1 MEPEQSL
8 QGDEELQKSA
18 HPSMW
23 SYFPLYLIGLFI
35 TFATLNLSVIAAGL
49 AVLALSELHRRGNR
63 YFVTSDRVIREF
75 KFLRRDSQEATTDLI
90 SDVSIDQSLN
100 QRLLSIGDVHVKT
113 ASGEN
118 IDFGGV
124 KTPGE
129 MKSEISRVKTKEKND
144 PQKVEVVED
153 KIKCPNCGDKVSES
167 SEYCP
172 SCGARLETDE
182 KVDLDRL
189 LDQTIAEIK
198 EDFKAR
204 DIEAEKVIET
214 EKKDKNRK
222 TLIEWLEDRKETG
235 E

>member
-8 QGDEELQKSA
+8 QEDEELEKSA

-23 SYFPLYLIGLFI
+23 SYFPVYLIGLFI
-35 TFATLNLSVIAAGL
+35 TFATLNPSIIAAGL
-49 AVLALSELHRRGNR
+49 GVLAVSELHRRGNR

-75 KFLRRDSQEATTDLI
+75 KFLKRDSQEATLDLI

-100 QRLLSIGDVHVKT
+100 QRLLKIGDVHVKT

-118 IDFGGV
+118 IQFGGV

-129 MKSEISRVKTKEKND
+129 LKSEISKVKTREKNE
-144 PQKVEVVED
+144 PQEVEMVED
-153 KIKCPNCGDKVSES
+153 KIKCPNCGDKVSS
-167 SEYCP
+167 DSDYCS
-172 SCGARLETDE
+172 SCGARLDTSDE
-182 KVDLDRL
+182 VDLERL

-198 EDFKAR
+198 DDFKAR
-204 DIEAEKVIET
+204 DIDAGELIEAEKEG
-214 EKKDKNRK
+214 KQRK
-222 TLIEWLEDRKETG
+222 TLIEWLENRKETG

>member
-8 QGDEELQKSA
+8 QEDEGLEKSA

-23 SYFPLYLIGLFI
+23 SYFPVYLIGLFI
-35 TFATLNLSVIAAGL
+35 TFATLNASIIAAGL
-49 AVLALSELHRRGNR
+49 AVLAVSELHRRGNR
-63 YFVTSDRVIREF
+63 YFITSDRIIREF
-75 KFLRRDSQEATTDLI
+75 RFLKRDSQEATLDLI

-118 IDFGGV
+118 IQFGGV

-129 MKSEISRVKTKEKND
+129 MKSEISRVKTREKND
-144 PQKVEVVED
+144 PQEVEVVED
-153 KIKCPNCGDKVSES
+153 KIKCPNCGDKVSED

-172 SCGARLETDE
+172 SCGARLDTSEE
-182 KVDLDRL
+182 VDPDRL

-198 EDFKAR
+198 DDFKAR
-204 DIEAEKVIET
+204 NIDAEKLVKA
-214 EKKDKNRK
+214 EKEGKNRK
-222 TLIEWLEDRKETG
+222 TLLKWLKNREDED